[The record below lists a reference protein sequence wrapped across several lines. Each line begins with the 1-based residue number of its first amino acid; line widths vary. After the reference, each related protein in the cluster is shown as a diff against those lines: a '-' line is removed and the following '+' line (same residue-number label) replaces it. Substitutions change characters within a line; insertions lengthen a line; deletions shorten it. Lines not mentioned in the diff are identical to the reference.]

1 MQTMHSLEGRL
12 HLGLSI
18 SLAVLIGAAW
28 WLGHNA
34 LHRSTE
40 AYVLSRLQHDAEAL
54 VGSLRKVPA
63 QQAASSLN
71 TGMLIYN
78 QPFSGHYYK
87 LLTTDRV
94 YRSPSLE
101 DQDIAVAPQKMGSVR
116 DWKAD
121 GPKGQQLLVRAAGYR
136 LDDRPATLAV
146 AEDLT
151 PLVAVLKDFE
161 RLFAVLAVVG
171 LGLMVLIQRLIL
183 RQGFERLR
191 PVCQD
196 IERLER
202 GTARQLT
209 ETVPAEILPLVR
221 KLNGLIRVYNKRLER
236 SRNAAGNLA
245 HALKGPLNLMV
256 QQLERRGDQLDGDAR
271 GLCRQQVERVRAL
284 VERELKRA
292 RIAGGGSPGT
302 LFDPTVELPVLAE
315 LLKRMYRDKGLR
327 LDCHIETT
335 QPLLMDREDL
345 LELTGTLLDNACK
358 WAFSRVHC
366 AITATNGGI
375 RIRIEDDGPGCDETA
390 LADLGERGT
399 RLDEAVDGHGLG
411 LSIAREIVDSYDGR
425 LKLGRSDTLGGFSAI
440 IELPIQ
446 QMQNAPLKSL
456 ASPVAS

>member
-1 MQTMHSLEGRL
+1 
-12 HLGLSI
+12 
-18 SLAVLIGAAW
+18 
-28 WLGHNA
+28 
-34 LHRSTE
+34 
-40 AYVLSRLQHDAEAL
+40 
-54 VGSLRKVPA
+54 
-63 QQAASSLN
+63 
-71 TGMLIYN
+71 
-78 QPFSGHYYK
+78 
-87 LLTTDRV
+87 
-94 YRSPSLE
+94 
-101 DQDIAVAPQKMGSVR
+101 
-116 DWKAD
+116 
-121 GPKGQQLLVRAAGYR
+121 
-136 LDDRPATLAV
+136 
-146 AEDLT
+146 
-151 PLVAVLKDFE
+151 
-161 RLFAVLAVVG
+161 
-171 LGLMVLIQRLIL
+171 
-183 RQGFERLR
+183 
-191 PVCQD
+191 
-196 IERLER
+196 
-202 GTARQLT
+202 
-209 ETVPAEILPLVR
+209 
-221 KLNGLIRVYNKRLER
+221 
-236 SRNAAGNLA
+236 
-245 HALKGPLNLMV
+245 MV
-256 QQLERRGDQLDGDAR
+256 QQLERHGDQLDGDAR

-327 LDCHIETT
+327 LDCHIGTT